1 MARIVWR
8 AGKKG
13 QIKEVVKSDNRVE
26 ERAENKR
33 VEGKRGVFGKE
44 GELIKRTRIRQKEEW
59 RKRVKMRIA
68 EEQRKNVSLS
78 CADELAMSMHRVL
91 LL

>member
-1 MARIVWR
+1 MSDIETEKIKVKMGKWLRWMARIVWR

-26 ERAENKR
+26 ERAEKKR

-44 GELIKRTRIRQKEEW
+44 GELIKRTRIRQKEE
-59 RKRVKMRIA
+59 
-68 EEQRKNVSLS
+68 
-78 CADELAMSMHRVL
+78 
-91 LL
+91 

>member
-1 MARIVWR
+1 MSDIETEKIKVKMGKWLRWMARIVWR

-44 GELIKRTRIRQKEEW
+44 GELIKRTRIRQKEE
-59 RKRVKMRIA
+59 
-68 EEQRKNVSLS
+68 
-78 CADELAMSMHRVL
+78 
-91 LL
+91 

>member
-1 MARIVWR
+1 MSDIETEKIKVKMGKWLRWMARIVWR

-13 QIKEVVKSDNRVE
+13 QIKEVVKSDSRVE

-44 GELIKRTRIRQKEEW
+44 GELIKRTRIRQKEE
-59 RKRVKMRIA
+59 
-68 EEQRKNVSLS
+68 
-78 CADELAMSMHRVL
+78 
-91 LL
+91 